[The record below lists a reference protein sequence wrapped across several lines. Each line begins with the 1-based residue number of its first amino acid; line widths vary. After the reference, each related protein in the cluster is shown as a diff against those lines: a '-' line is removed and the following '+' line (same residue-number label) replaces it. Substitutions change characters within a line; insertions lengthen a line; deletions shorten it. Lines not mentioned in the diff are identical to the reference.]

1 MIYDIIII
9 GAGMAGLTAA
19 IYACRAKKKVLVLE
33 KTIPGGQI
41 INSSSIANWPG
52 NFKISGA
59 ELMNRVYEQAIALG
73 ADIAYEEVININ
85 QDNGNFVVI
94 TEDQKYSTGAVIL
107 AIGASSKKLGLPN
120 EAKMTGHGVSYC
132 ATCDGAFYK
141 DKNVAVIGGG
151 NTALYDAL
159 YLANIAKKIYLIH
172 RRNEFKGD
180 EILVDKLREKDNVE
194 FILEHTLE
202 EILGDDKVTGIK
214 LSPSDRTLEV
224 DGIFVAIGERPMS
237 DNFSNL
243 IELDAKGY
251 IAAGEDCGTS
261 CPGIFVA
268 GDCRTKNIRQLVT
281 AAADGAIAASAAVKY
296 LNK

>member
-52 NFKISGA
+52 SFKISGA
-59 ELMNRVYEQAIALG
+59 ELMSHVCEQALALG
-73 ADIAYEEVININ
+73 ADIAYEEVTNIN
-85 QDNGNFVVI
+85 QDGRNFVVVAG
-94 TEDQKYSTGAVIL
+94 DQKYSTGAIIL
-107 AIGASSKKLGLPN
+107 AIGASSKKMGLPN
-120 EAKMTGHGVSYC
+120 EIKMTGRGVSYC

-159 YLANIAKKIYLIH
+159 YLANIAKKVYLIH
-172 RRNEFKGD
+172 RRSEFKGD
-180 EILVDKLREKDNVE
+180 KILVDKLREKDNVE
-194 FILEHTLE
+194 FILEHTLA
-202 EILGDDKVTGIK
+202 EILGDDKVTGIQ
-214 LSPSDRTLEV
+214 LSPSSRTLEV
-224 DGIFVAIGERPMS
+224 DGIFIAIGERPMS
-237 DNFSNL
+237 DNFSSL
-243 IELDAKGY
+243 VELDPKGY
-251 IAAGEDCGTS
+251 IVAGEDCETS